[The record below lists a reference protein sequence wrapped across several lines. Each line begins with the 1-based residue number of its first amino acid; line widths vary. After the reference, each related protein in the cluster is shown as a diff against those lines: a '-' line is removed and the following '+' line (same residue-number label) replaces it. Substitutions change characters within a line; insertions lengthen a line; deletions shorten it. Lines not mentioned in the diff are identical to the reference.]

1 VTVDPGFLKMIA
13 LMMKVKT
20 KMKSRWKKNLNG
32 TPMMTIFHPLM
43 IWKES
48 TTHLLKSLD
57 FVPTKR
63 LSSSIEH
70 QEDWRII

>member
-1 VTVDPGFLKMIA
+1 MIA

-32 TPMMTIFHPLM
+32 SPMMTIFHPLM

-70 QEDWRII
+70 QEDWRTI